1 MRLPAGEVGEDPRL
15 IASLPV
21 DGGGFGSVQRW
32 LRRLRRKRSGRLGF
46 ACYDSMRDHVRAP
59 MRLSLSSCRTPRRF
73 RCYTTCRGRFG
84 YCRVRST
91 APMRAAASRK
101 LGPDRNA
108 SPVHAW
114 LGRAKRA
121 LQLLATQELDAVQGQ
136 TNTCC
141 KTVMS
146 CLLGSWR
153 ARTCALAQGCG

>member
-1 MRLPAGEVGEDPRL
+1 MAPYSQA
-15 IASLPV
+15 IS
-21 DGGGFGSVQRW
+21 RW

-59 MRLSLSSCRTPRRF
+59 MRLSLSSYTSRCRTPRRF
-73 RCYTTCRGRFG
+73 RSVYATCRGRFG

-91 APMRAAASRK
+91 ASMRAAASRK

-146 CLLGSWR
+146 LGFVACTDLRSGPRLWMK
-153 ARTCALAQGCG
+153 